1 MQFAP
6 EEPALRE
13 LYSQAKGLRWN
24 PETDIPWERFDPA
37 RYSKETREA
46 ARRTWSRR
54 AWSVYPGLTES
65 TALLIRFCLESG
77 SLGMDAK
84 LFLSFR
90 PAEEAKQLEVCHL
103 LAEKLGGYESD
114 PGDAGLARASNH
126 PFAQAA
132 LDPDVPVEA
141 LYTTPTVDAFLRR
154 VELGIADGG
163 YVMITGDPG
172 TGKSAALRLLA
183 KRLESLRD
191 VVVGTVEHPQSRT
204 MDFYREL
211 GDLFSVPLQA
221 HNRWGGFKSLRAR
234 WTEHISTTL
243 TRPVLIVDE
252 AQEALTT
259 VFTELRVLASK
270 ELDSR
275 QLLCVVLAGDGRL
288 VERLRSPDLLP
299 LGSRIRRR
307 LVLEYA
313 SRDELLACL
322 DHLLETA
329 GNPSLM
335 TTELKATL
343 ADHAAGNYR
352 VLMNLADELLM
363 TALDRELP
371 RLDEKLYLEAFGQ
384 PAPKKAAVGKK
395 R

>member
-1 MQFAP
+1 MNPKLQA
-6 EEPALRE
+6 
-13 LYSQAKGLRWN
+13 LYSLKFN
-24 PETDIPWERFDPA
+24 P
-37 RYSKETREA
+37 
-46 ARRTWSRR
+46 
-54 AWSVYPGLTES
+54 
-65 TALLIRFCLESG
+65 
-77 SLGMDAK
+77 
-84 LFLSFR
+84 FR
-90 PAEEAKQLEVCHL
+90 
-103 LAEKLGGYESD
+103 
-114 PGDAGLARASNH
+114 
-126 PFAQAA
+126 
-132 LDPDVPVEA
+132 PDVPVEA
-141 LYTTPTVDAFLRR
+141 LFTTPTVDAFLRR
-154 VELGIADGG
+154 VEMGIADGG

-172 TGKSAALRLLA
+172 AGKGVALRLLGE
-183 KRLESLRD
+183 RLESARD
-191 VVVGTVEHPQSRT
+191 VVVGTVEHRQSRT

-211 GDLFSVPLQA
+211 GDLFGVPLQT

-234 WTEHISTTL
+234 WTEHIATTL
-243 TRPVLIVDE
+243 TRPVLIIDE
-252 AQEALTT
+252 AQEALTP
-259 VFTELRVLASK
+259 VFTELRVLGSK

-307 LVLEYA
+307 LVLDYA

-322 DHLLETA
+322 DHLLEAA

-343 ADHAAGNYR
+343 ADHAAGYYR

-363 TALDRELP
+363 TAVDRDLP

-384 PAPKKAAVGKK
+384 PAPKKPVAGKK